1 MTGLC
6 RYRNRPELRFGN
18 DRALVGLTAWVVLGL
33 LSSGPLLAQTTGANG
48 TAESVTVSETANAVP
63 ENPVAKWFA
72 SDLDYLASLYIHFHK
87 NPELSFQEENTSRR
101 FAAELRKLDCEVTE
115 NVGGFGVVAIMENGP
130 GATVMLRADMDALP
144 IIEQTGLSYAS
155 TVKVEGES
163 GQQVGVMHA
172 CGHDMHMANLIGV
185 ARFLAA
191 NKSLWSGTIMFIG
204 QPAEERGS
212 GAIAML
218 KDGLFNKWPK
228 PDYALAMHVAGQLPA
243 GTIGYRAGYAMANV
257 DSVDITI
264 NGRGGHGSTPHDTI
278 DPVVIAARLVLD
290 LQTIVSREV
299 KPLEPAVV
307 TVGSIHG
314 GTKHNII
321 PDSVHLQL
329 TVRSY
334 TDEVRQQVLSAI
346 ERKAQAAAASAGAEN
361 PKVTVSE
368 GTPALFN
375 DEELAA
381 MLHPVF
387 SEALGSDN
395 VREREPILGGEDF
408 SQFGRAGVPSV
419 LFFVGST
426 SPARLERYESGQ
438 VPPAF
443 AHTPRFYPEIE
454 ETLRTGVVAMG
465 SAMLKLLPRP

>member
-1 MTGLC
+1 MCKFTSLLFSC
-6 RYRNRPELRFGN
+6 LVVT
-18 DRALVGLTAWVVLGL
+18 LVGIPAAG
-33 LSSGPLLAQTTGANG
+33 QQ
-48 TAESVTVSETANAVP
+48 SVRPSNADAD
-63 ENPVAKWFA
+63 NPVRKWFD

-87 NPELSFQEENTSRR
+87 NPELSFQEEQTSQR
-101 FAAELRKLDCEVTE
+101 FAAELRKIGCEVTE
-115 NVGGFGVVAIMENGP
+115 KVGGFGVVAVMENGDGP
-130 GATVMLRADMDALP
+130 RVMLRADMDALP
-144 IIEQTGLSYAS
+144 IVEQTGLSYAS
-155 TVKVEGES
+155 TVQVEGDT
-163 GQQVGVMHA
+163 GQMVGVMHA

-185 ARFLAA
+185 ARFLAD
-191 NKSLWSGTIMFIG
+191 NKNLWAGTVMFIG

-218 KDGLFNKWPK
+218 DDGLFEKWPK

-243 GTIGYRAGYAMANV
+243 GSIGYRAGYAMANV
-257 DSVDITI
+257 DSVDIHI
-264 NGRGGHGSTPHDTI
+264 EGRGGHGSTPHDTI
-278 DPVVIAARLVLD
+278 DPIVIAARLILD

-334 TDEVRQQVLSAI
+334 TDEVREQVLSAI
-346 ERKAQAAAASAGAEN
+346 KRKAAAAAASANAAA
-361 PKVTVSE
+361 PTVEISE

-375 DEELAA
+375 DEELTARLA
-381 MLHPVF
+381 LVF
-387 SEALGSDN
+387 EQALGAEH
-395 VREREPILGGEDF
+395 VQTREPILGGEDF
-408 SQFGRAGVPSV
+408 SQFGRAGVPAV

-426 SPARLERYESGQ
+426 DAKRLARYESGA

-454 ETLRTGVVAMG
+454 DTLRTGVVSMG
-465 SAMLKLLPRP
+465 SAMLELLSK